1 MLKIKNWTKF
11 QHFKNRTP
19 PWIKVYRDLLNDL
32 DWFSL
37 DDKSARCLIMLWLIA
52 SEDKNK
58 NGELPDVQS
67 LAFRLRMSEKDI
79 NTCIKRLCKWVLQD
93 DITAISERYHDG
105 LPETERETE
114 KEGEIEA
121 NVITS
126 ATIKNFKSLTN
137 QEFIDQCQKTGNTI
151 LEDVDAIAFCRY
163 WMEPDAKGRMR
174 FQLQK
179 TWDTSLRMHTW
190 KRNAENMAQRK
201 VVQ

>member
-1 MLKIKNWTKF
+1 
-11 QHFKNRTP
+11 
-19 PWIKVYRDLLNDL
+19 
-32 DWFSL
+32 
-37 DDKSARCLIMLWLIA
+37 
-52 SEDKNK
+52 
-58 NGELPDVQS
+58 
-67 LAFRLRMSEKDI
+67 
-79 NTCIKRLCKWVLQD
+79 VLQD